1 MTTSTTN
8 ASSHLP
14 RHGAGLLLLAA
25 LLSLSA
31 CVHSAPPAGAAA
43 APPDPSGMMA
53 MCPMSVPGTQV
64 YAADT
69 ANGEA
74 LTFTTA
80 PDQVPELRIRVHAM
94 ANMHNQRHGGMGGGP
109 AMGGMMMPPP
119 SRAWVED
126 VENGAR
132 ISISP
137 NDSADLE
144 KLRSAV
150 RMHATHMQQHGC
162 SMAKM

>member
-1 MTTSTTN
+1 MTTSTTD
-8 ASSHLP
+8 ARRYLP
-14 RHGAGLLLLAA
+14 RHGTALLLLV
-25 LLSLSA
+25 SLSA

-43 APPDPSGMMA
+43 APPDKSGMMMA

-80 PDQVPELRIRVHAM
+80 PDQTAELRIRVHAM
-94 ANMHNQRHGGMGGGP
+94 ANMHNQRHGGAGGGP
-109 AMGGMMMPPP
+109 AMMEGMPMPPP

-126 VENGAR
+126 VQNGAR
-132 ISISP
+132 ISLTP
-137 NDSADLE
+137 NDPADLE
-144 KLRSAV
+144 KLRSAA